1 MSTPPAAPTAPP
13 WDFGRVVEALL
24 GVAIDWRTYARLV
37 YLLLSF
43 PLGLFYVLLL
53 GAGVALGAA
62 LAVAGVGLLL
72 LLGSLVAAWAFA
84 LFERELAVT
93 LLGADVPPMT
103 APDRGQL
110 ASWKGLTSH
119 LGRSVTWKSM
129 AFLVLKLP
137 LGILFATG
145 AGLPLVGSVFLLTT
159 PLSILGL
166 PNALVRPQLIPLVAC
181 LVLLGIV
188 LLTLTLHLANWMARV
203 WAGLAEIMLG
213 VSQEERDLW
222 EAQRRTEAAERSRRE
237 LILNVSHELRTPIA
251 SIQGHVD
258 TLLLPP
264 ADRPADATP
273 DRYLRVVSAETHR
286 LGALVEELLDLARAD
301 AHELKVQLRPVPLAP
316 AVRAVVATFAP
327 MARRERLV
335 ALAHPD
341 PLPELVALA
350 DPDRLA
356 QVLANLVRNAV
367 THTPE
372 GGAVLVQLG
381 ELRPD
386 RVTVD
391 VSDTGIGI
399 APEERE
405 RIFERF
411 YRGDPSRSRDTGGF
425 GLGLAIA
432 RELAEA
438 MGGGIT
444 VTSEPNVG
452 STFRVTLRRR

>member
-1 MSTPPAAPTAPP
+1 MFVSAV
-13 WDFGRVVEALL
+13 F
-24 GVAIDWRTYARLV
+24 GVALRARTYARLV
-37 YLLLSF
+37 YLLLNF

-53 GAGVALGAA
+53 GAGIALGAI

-84 LFERELAVT
+84 LFERELAVA
-93 LLGADVPPMT
+93 LLGANVPPMA
-103 APDRGQL
+103 APDRENL
-110 ASWKGLTSH
+110 TSWKGLTGH

-129 AFLVLKLP
+129 AFLILKLP
-137 LGILFATG
+137 LGFVVAT
-145 AGLPLVGSVFLLTT
+145 ALGLPLLAAGLLLTT
-159 PLSILGL
+159 PVSTDVLD
-166 PNALVRPQLIPLVAC
+166 RPLLIPVVAWLMAMGAGC
-181 LVLLGIV
+181 LL
-188 LLTLTLHLANWMARV
+188 LTLHLANWVARV

-222 EAQRRTEAAERSRRE
+222 EAQRRAEAAERSRRD

-258 TLLLPP
+258 TLLLPA
-264 ADRPADATP
+264 ADRPHDATT
-273 DRYLRVVSAETHR
+273 DRYLPVVSAETHR

-301 AHELKVQLRPVPLAP
+301 AHELKVHVRPVSLAP
-316 AVRAVVATFAP
+316 LVRSIVATFAP

-335 ALAHPD
+335 AVAHPE
-341 PLPELVALA
+341 PLPDLVAFA
-350 DPDRLA
+350 DPDRLT

-381 ELRPD
+381 ELPPD
-386 RVTVD
+386 RATVD
-391 VSDTGIGI
+391 VSDTGAGI
-399 APEERE
+399 APEDRE
-405 RIFERF
+405 RVFERF

-425 GLGLAIA
+425 GLGLSIA

-444 VTSEPNVG
+444 VTSEPNLG

>member
-1 MSTPPAAPTAPP
+1 MSAPAAAPR
-13 WDFGRVVEALL
+13 DLGRVALAVF
-24 GVAIDWRTYARLV
+24 GVALRGRTYTRLL

-53 GAGVALGAA
+53 GSGMALGAV
-62 LAVAGVGLLL
+62 LAITGVGLLL
-72 LLGSLVAAWAFA
+72 LLGCLVAAWAFA
-84 LFERELAVT
+84 LFERELAVA
-93 LLGADVPPMT
+93 LLGADIPPMA

-110 ASWKGLTSH
+110 TSWKGLVGH

-137 LGILFATG
+137 LGLVFATG
-145 AGLPLVGSVFLLTT
+145 AALPLAASILLLTT
-159 PLSILGL
+159 PLTILGSDNASFDKLLLL
-166 PNALVRPQLIPLVAC
+166 PVVAW
-181 LVLLGIV
+181 LVLMGV
-188 LLTLTLHLANWMARV
+188 ALLILTMHLANWVARA
-203 WAGLAEIMLG
+203 WAGLAEMMLG
-213 VSQEERDLW
+213 VAQEERDLW
-222 EAQRRTEAAERSRRE
+222 DAQRRAGAAERSRRE

-258 TLLLPP
+258 TLLLP
-264 ADRPADATP
+264 AESRPADATP
-273 DRYLRVVSAETHR
+273 DRYLQVVSTETHR

-301 AHELKVQLRPVPLAP
+301 AHELRVQLRPVPLP
-316 AVRAVVATFAP
+316 PVVRSVVATFAP

-335 ALAHPD
+335 AVAHPD
-341 PLPELVALA
+341 DMPDLVALA
-350 DPDRLA
+350 DPDRLT

-372 GGAVLVQLG
+372 GGAVLVRL
-381 ELRPD
+381 EALPPHWAAI
-386 RVTVD
+386 D
-391 VSDTGIGI
+391 VADTGIGI
-399 APEERE
+399 APEDRE

-444 VTSEPNVG
+444 VTSEPNMG
-452 STFRVTLRRR
+452 STFRVTLRRH

>member
-1 MSTPPAAPTAPP
+1 MSAPAAAA
-13 WDFGRVVEALL
+13 WDVGRIAVAVF
-24 GVAIDWRTYARLV
+24 GVAARGRTYTRLL
-37 YLLLSF
+37 YLLLSL

-53 GAGVALGAA
+53 GSGMALGAL
-62 LAVAGVGLLL
+62 LAITGVGLLL
-72 LLGSLVAAWAFA
+72 LLGCLVAAWAFA

-93 LLGADVPPMT
+93 LLGADVPPMS
-103 APDRGQL
+103 APDRGLL
-110 ASWKGLTSH
+110 ASWKGLIGH

-129 AFLVLKLP
+129 AFLILKFP
-137 LGILFATG
+137 LGIVVATATG
-145 AGLPLVGSVFLLTT
+145 LLLAGSVLLITT
-159 PLSILGL
+159 PLRILNESSWFQRPVLL
-166 PNALVRPQLIPLVAC
+166 PLMAWM
-181 LVLLGIV
+181 VLLGVALI
-188 LLTLTLHLANWMARV
+188 LLALHIANWIGLA
-203 WAGLAEIMLG
+203 WAGLARIMLG
-213 VSQEERDLW
+213 VAQEERDLI
-222 EAQRRTEAAERSRRE
+222 EARRRAEAAERSRRE

-264 ADRPADATP
+264 EDRPADATP
-273 DRYLRVVSAETHR
+273 DHYLKVVSGETHR

-301 AHELKVQLRPVPLAP
+301 AHELKVQMRPVALA
-316 AVRAVVATFAP
+316 AVVRSVVATFAP

-335 ALAHPD
+335 AVAHPEA
-341 PLPELVALA
+341 LPDLVGLA
-350 DPDRLA
+350 DPDRLT

-372 GGAVLVQLG
+372 GGAVLVSLAS
-381 ELRPD
+381 LPPD
-386 RVTVD
+386 RVAID
-391 VSDTGIGI
+391 VADTGIGI
-399 APEERE
+399 APEDRE

-438 MGGGIT
+438 MGGSLT

-452 STFRVTLRRR
+452 STFRVTLRQR

>member
-1 MSTPPAAPTAPP
+1 MSAS
-13 WDFGRVVEALL
+13 GLL
-24 GVAIDWRTYARLV
+24 AIAIQGRTYARLV

-43 PLGLFYVLLL
+43 PLGCFYVLLL
-53 GAGVALGAA
+53 GSGVALGAL
-62 LAVAGVGLLL
+62 LAISGIGLLL
-72 LLGSLVAAWAFA
+72 LLGCLVAAWAFA
-84 LFERELAVT
+84 LFERELAVA

-103 APDRGQL
+103 APDRGNL
-110 ASWKGLTSH
+110 ASWQGLVGH

-129 AFLVLKLP
+129 AYLVLKLP
-137 LGILFATG
+137 LGLVVAT
-145 AGLPLVGSVFLLTT
+145 ALGLPLAGAILLLATPLTT
-159 PLSILGL
+159 NVVQRPLLL
-166 PNALVRPQLIPLVAC
+166 PLVAF
-181 LVLLGIV
+181 LVVVGAALL
-188 LLTLTLHLANWMARV
+188 LLTLHLANWVAWV
-203 WAGLAEIMLG
+203 WARLAEIMLG
-213 VSQEERDLW
+213 VAQEERDLW
-222 EAQRRTEAAERSRRE
+222 AAQRRAEAAERSRRE

-258 TLLLPP
+258 TLLLPA
-264 ADRPADATP
+264 ADRPADA
-273 DRYLRVVSAETHR
+273 DEGRYLHVVSAETHR

-301 AHELKVQLRPVPLAP
+301 AHELRVKLRPVPLAP
-316 AVRAVVATFAP
+316 AVRSAVATFAP

-335 ALAHPD
+335 AVAHPEA
-341 PLPELVALA
+341 LPELVALA

-381 ELRPD
+381 ELPPD
-386 RVTVD
+386 RATID
-391 VSDTGIGI
+391 VSDTGLGI
-399 APEERE
+399 APEDRE

>member
-1 MSTPPAAPTAPP
+1 MAGMSAPAAAPA
-13 WDFGRVVEALL
+13 DLGRIAWAVF
-24 GVAIDWRTYARLV
+24 GVALQGRTYGRLV
-37 YLLLSF
+37 YLLFSF

-53 GAGVALGAA
+53 GTGVALGALLA
-62 LAVAGVGLLL
+62 LTGVGLLL
-72 LLGSLVAAWAFA
+72 LLGCLVAAWAFA
-84 LFERELAVT
+84 LFERELAVV
-93 LLGADVPPMT
+93 LLGADVPPMA
-103 APDRGQL
+103 APERGQL
-110 ASWKGLTSH
+110 ASWRGLTGH
-119 LGRSVTWKSM
+119 LSRSVTWKSM
-129 AFLVLKLP
+129 AFLVLKFP
-137 LGILFATG
+137 LGLIVG
-145 AGLPLVGSVFLLTT
+145 VGLGLLLAASAALLTT
-159 PLSILGL
+159 PLTVLGGHA
-166 PNALVRPQLIPLVAC
+166 ALDRPLLVPLTAW
-181 LVLLGIV
+181 LVLVGAA
-188 LLTLTLHLANWMARV
+188 LLTLTLHVANWLGQV

-213 VSQEERDLW
+213 VGQEERGLR
-222 EAQRRTEAAERSRRE
+222 EAQRRAEAAERSRRE

-264 ADRPADATP
+264 AERPADATP

-301 AHELKVQLRPVPLAP
+301 AHELKVQLRPTPLAP
-316 AVRAVVATFAP
+316 AVRSVVATFAP

-335 ALAHPD
+335 AVAHAD
-341 PLPELVALA
+341 PLPWLVALA
-350 DPDRLA
+350 DPDRLM

-381 ELRPD
+381 ELPPD
-386 RVTVD
+386 RVTID

-399 APEERE
+399 APEDRE

-452 STFRVTLRRR
+452 STFRVTLRSGR